1 MTENTHL
8 RGSLY
13 AFFGVLVLSFD
24 ALLVRLAEAPSMTI
38 LFWRGLFIGLS
49 LTTFTLI
56 KQRKSP
62 ITVLA
67 ENPRNYL
74 IAGLIFASAGFGF
87 IFSVQ
92 NTTVANTVVILS
104 TSPFFSALFSYLLNK
119 EQVKRHTLL
128 AMVIMVVGT
137 LVIVSSSIG
146 SGHLFGDMVAVAT
159 AASMGLGQ
167 AYLRRHQALQR
178 IPIIMA
184 NGYSMAAIAI
194 FFADLTPGAVS
205 LTVLAIMGLVQ
216 MPLAMVLFTTATRF
230 ISAAEASMFMI
241 VEAIIGP
248 LLVLIFLGETI
259 SLNTIYG
266 GAMIVSALIVNTW
279 FSSVA
284 AVRTRQDFPNPVG
297 PTVQSS
303 SAPHSSKN
311 AELPRPQQQQIKA

>member
-1 MTENTHL
+1 MIENTHL

-13 AFFGVLVLSFD
+13 AFFGVLILSFD
-24 ALLVRLAEAPSMTI
+24 SLLVRLAEVPSMTI

-49 LTTFTLI
+49 LTAFTLI
-56 KQRKSP
+56 KQKKSP
-62 ITVLA
+62 IKALA
-67 ENPRNYL
+67 QNPRNYL

-104 TSPFFSALFSYLLNK
+104 TSPFFSALFSYQLNK

-128 AMVIMVVGT
+128 AMMIMVGGT
-137 LVIVSSSIG
+137 LIIVSSSVG
-146 SGHLFGDMVAVAT
+146 TGHLLGDMLAVAT

-178 IPIIMA
+178 IPIIMV
-184 NGYSMAAIAI
+184 NGYALAASAI
-194 FFADLTPGAVS
+194 FFADLNPGAMN

-216 MPLAMVLFTTATRF
+216 MPLAMVLFTSATRF

-241 VEAIIGP
+241 VEAILGP

-259 SLNTIYG
+259 SLNTVYG
-266 GAMIVSALIVNTW
+266 GAMIISALIFNTW
-279 FSSVA
+279 RSSVA
-284 AVRTRQDFPNPVG
+284 AVRTRQDFPSQVC
-297 PTVQSS
+297 PTVQPP

-311 AELPRPQQQQIKA
+311 AGLPRSQQQRIEA

>member
-13 AFFGVLVLSFD
+13 AFFGVLILSFD

-49 LTTFTLI
+49 LTAFTLI
-56 KQRKSP
+56 KQKKSP
-62 ITVLA
+62 IKALA
-67 ENPRNYL
+67 ENPRSYL
-74 IAGLIFASAGFGF
+74 IAGSIFASAGFGF

-104 TSPFFSALFSYLLNK
+104 TSPFFSALFSYLLNR
-119 EQVKRHTLL
+119 EQVRRHTLL
-128 AMVIMVVGT
+128 AMVAMIAGT
-137 LVIVSSSIG
+137 LVIVSSSVG
-146 SGHLFGDMVAVAT
+146 TGHLFGDLVAVVT

-178 IPIIMA
+178 IPIIMV
-184 NGYSMAAIAI
+184 NGYAIAAIAI

-216 MPLAMVLFTTATRF
+216 MPLAMVLFTSATRF

-248 LLVLIFLGETI
+248 LLVLVFLGETI
-259 SLNTIYG
+259 SLNTLYG
-266 GAMIVSALIVNTW
+266 GAMIVSALIFNTW
-279 FSSVA
+279 RSSLS
-284 AVRTRQDFPNPVG
+284 AVRTRQDSPNQVC
-297 PTVQSS
+297 PTIQSPS
-303 SAPHSSKN
+303 GPHSSKIPG
-311 AELPRPQQQQIKA
+311 LSHLQQQRIKA